1 MAVTYADIS
10 LINTTF
16 GTTHTFDA
24 DTTGAGVVESL
35 TINPSY
41 SGQLTGMLDGG
52 SVRTGGDPAQTSV
65 QFSGTIS
72 GDGSS
77 NKASDTIKKIQ
88 QVLHNGAFK
97 LRFGQDN
104 LELTD
109 CVATSFTYAPVIG
122 GGTDVMSFDISIS
135 SGAKY
140 FTETSVSNA
149 SLTVSSA
156 TISGTISLTGFDSD
170 APTRPIITVT
180 RNGSSTLSTTF
191 RFQIVNHNQTKTP
204 EFRWVTAKMGVNDV
218 IVTDPFLEQTYVKTN
233 NSGVAQ
239 VPTRVDGPIPHL
251 HTLLGTDV
259 PQVKF
264 WNETSHSDFTVKVE
278 WYTYRLCFTKQ

>member
-24 DTTGAGVVESL
+24 DTVGAGVVETLSI
-35 TINPSY
+35 TPSY
-41 SGQLTGMLDGG
+41 SGTLSPLMDGG
-52 SVRTGGDPAQTSV
+52 SVRTGGDPSQTSV
-65 QFSGTIS
+65 VFSGTIT
-72 GDGSS
+72 GDGAS
-77 NKASDTIKKIQ
+77 NKASDTIKVLQ

-97 LRFGQDN
+97 IRFGLDN

-109 CVATSFTYAPVIG
+109 CIVSGFTYAPMIG
-122 GGTDVMSFDISIS
+122 GGTDVMSFEISVD

-140 FTETSVSNA
+140 FTETTVPSA
-149 SLTVSSA
+149 SLAISSA
-156 TISGTISLTGFDSD
+156 TISGTIDLTGFDSD

-180 RNGSSTLSTTF
+180 RDGASTVDTTF
-191 RFQIVNHNQTKTP
+191 RFRVVNDGQTKTP
-204 EFRWVTAKMGVNDV
+204 EFRWVTAKMGISDV
-218 IVTDPFLEQTYVKTN
+218 IVTDPFLEQTYIETN

-239 VPTRVDGPIPHL
+239 VPTRVDGPIPHC
-251 HTLLGTDV
+251 HTLLGSAV

-264 WNETSHSDFTVKVE
+264 WNETSDSDFTVKVE
-278 WYTYRLCFTKQ
+278 WYTYRLCYTSQ

>member
-1 MAVTYADIS
+1 MALTYADIS

-16 GTTHTFDA
+16 GISHTFDA
-24 DTTGAGVVESL
+24 DTTGAGVVERLS
-35 TINPSY
+35 INPAY
-41 SGQLTGMLDGG
+41 SGTLSPMLDGG
-52 SVRTGGDPAQTSV
+52 SIRTGGDPSQTRVS
-65 QFSGTIS
+65 FSGTIM
-72 GDGSS
+72 GDGGS
-77 NKASDTIKKIQ
+77 NKASDTIKSIQ
-88 QVLHNGAFK
+88 QVLHDGSFK
-97 LRFGQDN
+97 VRFGNDN

-109 CVATSFTYAPVIG
+109 CVATGFTYAPMVG
-122 GGTDVMSFDISIS
+122 GGTDVMSFDISIA

-140 FTETSVSNA
+140 FTETA
-149 SLTVSSA
+149 VSSA
-156 TISGTISLTGFDSD
+156 SLAVSGSTTSGTINLTGFDSD

-180 RNGSSTLSTTF
+180 RDGAATVDTTF
-191 RFQIVNHNQTKTP
+191 RFRVVNDGQTKTP
-204 EFRWVTAKMGVNDV
+204 EFRWVTPKMGSNDV

-239 VPTRVDGPIPHL
+239 VPTRVDGPIFHC
-251 HTLLGTDV
+251 HTLLGSSV

>member
-1 MAVTYADIS
+1 MAVTYADIK

-35 TINPSY
+35 TITPVY
-41 SGQLTGMLDGG
+41 SGSLSPMLDGG
-52 SVRTGGDPAQTSV
+52 SIRTGGDPQATEVS
-65 QFSGTIS
+65 FSGTIT
-72 GDGSS
+72 GDGGS

-88 QVLHNGAFK
+88 QVLHNGTFK
-97 LRFGQDN
+97 LRFGNDD

-109 CVATSFTYAPVIG
+109 CVVTSFVYAPVVG
-122 GGTDVMSFDISIS
+122 GGTDVMSFDISVS

-140 FTETSVSNA
+140 FTETG
-149 SLTVSSA
+149 VSSA
-156 TISGTISLTGFDSD
+156 QLSITGSTYSGTISLTGFDSD

-180 RNGSSTLSTTF
+180 RDGASTVDTTF
-191 RFQIVNHNQTKTP
+191 RFQVVNDGQTKTP
-204 EFRWVTAKMGVNDV
+204 EFRWVTAKMGVSDV

-239 VPTRVDGPIPHL
+239 VPTRVDGPMFHC
-251 HTLLGTDV
+251 HTLLGTGV

-264 WNETSHSDFTVKVE
+264 WNETSNSYFTVKVE

>member
-1 MAVTYADIS
+1 MATTYADIS

-35 TINPSY
+35 SIAPTY
-41 SGQLTGMLDGG
+41 SGQLSNLLDGG
-52 SVRTGGDPAQTSV
+52 SVRTGGDPAQTAV
-65 QFSGTIS
+65 QFSGTIT
-72 GDGSS
+72 GDGGS

-97 LRFGQDN
+97 LRFGQDD

-109 CVATSFTYAPVIG
+109 CVVAGFNYAPMIG
-122 GGTDVMSFDISIS
+122 GGTDVMSFDISII

-140 FTETSVSNA
+140 FTETSVSSA
-149 SLTVSSA
+149 SLAVSGSTV
-156 TISGTISLTGFDSD
+156 SGTISLTGFDSD

-180 RNGSSTLSTTF
+180 RDGASTVDTTF

-204 EFRWVTAKMGVNDV
+204 EFRWVTAKMGVDDV
-218 IVTDPFLEQTYVKTN
+218 IVTDPFLEQTYVSTN

-251 HTLLGTDV
+251 HTLLGSNV
-259 PQVKF
+259 PEVKF
-264 WNETSHSDFTVKVE
+264 FNETSHSGFTVKVE

>member
-16 GTTHTFDA
+16 GTSHTFDA
-24 DTTGAGVVESL
+24 DTTGAGVVETLRIGPTYNGSL
-35 TINPSY
+35 T
-41 SGQLTGMLDGG
+41 GLLDGG
-52 SVRTGGDPAQTSV
+52 AIRTAGDPSSTEVA
-65 QFSGTIS
+65 FSGTIS

-77 NKASDTIKKIQ
+77 NKASDTIKKVQ

-97 LRFGQDN
+97 IRFGQDN

-109 CVATSFTYAPVIG
+109 CVVGSFTYAPVIG
-122 GGTDVMSFDISIS
+122 GGTDVMAFEITVS

-149 SLTVSSA
+149 TA
-156 TISGTISLTGFDSD
+156 AISGSTYTGSISCSGFDSD

-180 RNGSSTLSTTF
+180 RDGSSTVDTTF
-191 RFQIVNHNQTKTP
+191 RFRIVNHNQTKTP
-204 EFRWVTAKMGVNDV
+204 EFRWVTAKMGADDV

-239 VPTRVDGPIPHL
+239 VPTRVDGPIPHM
-251 HTLLGTDV
+251 HTLLGANV
-259 PQVKF
+259 PQVQF
-264 WNETSHSDFTVKVE
+264 SNETSHSDFTIKVE